1 VGSEKGENK
10 MSRSKAVDAT
20 PGASNTVGPYLVY
33 SAGGLFTQ
41 HELATNV
48 LIKEAVWRLS
58 GGRFRLLLPQSRE
71 LQVLDRPDVD
81 AYIRNEDLVWVV
93 GADIIL
99 ARFDGVELD
108 SGTVVEFAVA
118 KSLGK
123 PAVILRCDWRGLS
136 GTGRTDP
143 YNLML
148 KNWPRTVEVH
158 LDSFT
163 LWAGLLA
170 EERQAAGSG
179 DTFEGALETELG
191 VLDKSVDEMARRVI
205 AGLEA
210 VMALKSPYPPEYQE
224 KVYEAFRFCPGSGF
238 DEWLTAGELGEIIQR
253 LKRNG
258 TL

>member
-1 VGSEKGENK
+1 
-10 MSRSKAVDAT
+10 MSWSKAIDAT
-20 PGASNTVGPYLVY
+20 PGPSNRVGPYLIY

-58 GGRFRLLLPQSRE
+58 GGRFQLLLPQSRE
-71 LQVLDRPDVD
+71 LQVFDRPDVD
-81 AYIRNEDLVWVV
+81 AYIRNEDLGWVV
-93 GADIIL
+93 SADIIL

-123 PAVILRCDWRGLS
+123 PVVILRCDFRGLY

-143 YNLML
+143 YNLMV

-158 LDSFT
+158 LDSFA
-163 LWAGLLA
+163 LWAGMLVD
-170 EERQAAGSG
+170 ERQTAGSG
-179 DTFEGALETELG
+179 DTFEDAMETELG
-191 VLDKSVDEMARRVI
+191 VLDKSVDEMARQVI
-205 AGLEA
+205 DGLEA
-210 VMALKSPYPPEYQE
+210 VLAMKSPYPAEYQE

-238 DEWLTAGELGEIIQR
+238 DELLTAGELGKIVQR

>member
-1 VGSEKGENK
+1 
-10 MSRSKAVDAT
+10 MSWNKAVSAT
-20 PGASNTVGPYLVY
+20 PGASNSVGPYRVY

-48 LIKEAVWRLS
+48 MIKEAVWRLS
-58 GGRFRLLLPQSRE
+58 GGKYELLLPQSRE
-71 LQVLDRPDVD
+71 LELLDRPDVD
-81 AYIRNEDLVWVV
+81 AYIRNEDLRWVV

-108 SGTVVEFAVA
+108 SGTVIEFAVA

-123 PAVILRCDWRGLS
+123 PAVILRCDFRGLN

-143 YNLML
+143 YNPLV

-158 LDSFT
+158 LDSFV
-163 LWAGLLA
+163 LWAELLA
-170 EERQAAGSG
+170 EDRQTAGGG
-179 DTFEGALETELG
+179 DTFEGALEAELG
-191 VLDKSVDEMARRVI
+191 VLDRSADEVARRVI
-205 AGLEA
+205 GGLEA
-210 VMALKSPYPPEYQE
+210 VLAMESPYPPEYQE

-238 DEWLTAGELGEIIQR
+238 DEMLTAGELGEIIHR

>member
-1 VGSEKGENK
+1 
-10 MSRSKAVDAT
+10 MSRSSALDAT
-20 PGASNTVGPYLVY
+20 REAGNTAGRYRVY

-58 GGRFRLLLPQSRE
+58 GGTFQLLLPQSRE

-108 SGTVVEFAVA
+108 AGTVLEFAVA

-123 PAVILRCDWRGLS
+123 PVVILRCDFRGLH
-136 GTGRTDP
+136 GVERTDP
-143 YNLML
+143 YNLMV

-158 LDSFT
+158 LDSF
-163 LWAGLLA
+163 
-170 EERQAAGSG
+170 
-179 DTFEGALETELG
+179 AL
-191 VLDKSVDEMARRVI
+191 
-205 AGLEA
+205 
-210 VMALKSPYPPEYQE
+210 
-224 KVYEAFRFCPGSGF
+224 
-238 DEWLTAGELGEIIQR
+238 
-253 LKRNG
+253 
-258 TL
+258 

>member
-1 VGSEKGENK
+1 
-10 MSRSKAVDAT
+10 MSWSKAVDAT
-20 PGASNTVGPYLVY
+20 PGAGNTVGGPYLVY

-58 GGRFRLLLPQSRE
+58 GGRFQLLLPQSRE
-71 LQVLDRPDVD
+71 LQVFDRPDVD
-81 AYIRNEDLVWVV
+81 AYIRNEDLGWVV
-93 GADIIL
+93 SADIIL

-123 PAVILRCDWRGLS
+123 PVVILRCDFRGLS
-136 GTGRTDP
+136 GIGRTDP
-143 YNLML
+143 YNLMV

-158 LDSFT
+158 LDSFA
-163 LWAGLLA
+163 LWAGMLVD
-170 EERQAAGSG
+170 ERQAAGSA
-179 DTFEGALETELG
+179 DTFEGAMETELG

-205 AGLEA
+205 DGLEA
-210 VMALKSPYPPEYQE
+210 VLAIKSPYPAEYQE

-238 DEWLTAGELGEIIQR
+238 DELLTAGELDKIVQR

>member
-1 VGSEKGENK
+1 
-10 MSRSKAVDAT
+10 M
-20 PGASNTVGPYLVY
+20 VY

-41 HELATNV
+41 DELATNV

-58 GGRFRLLLPQSRE
+58 DGRYQLLLPQSRE

-81 AYIRNEDLVWVV
+81 AYIRNQDLVWVV

-108 SGTVVEFAVA
+108 SGTVIEFAVA

-123 PAVILRCDWRGLS
+123 PVVILRCDFRGLS
-136 GTGRTDP
+136 GMERTDP
-143 YNLML
+143 YNLMV

-158 LDSFT
+158 LDSFA

-170 EERQAAGSG
+170 ADRRAGGSR
-179 DTFEGALETELG
+179 DTFEGALETELSI
-191 VLDKSVDEMARRVI
+191 LDQSVDEMARQVI
-205 AGLEA
+205 EGLEA
-210 VMALKSPYPPEYQE
+210 VVAMESPYPAEYQA
-224 KVYEAFRFCPGSGF
+224 KVYEAFRFSPGSGF
-238 DEWLTAGELGEIIQR
+238 DEMLTASDLGEIVQR
-253 LKRNG
+253 LRRNG